1 MIEYNPKIDYLFC
14 KYLIDKKFDI
24 NDEKEWIEVYKET
37 LTPNNAA
44 QVMMLKAKRIMKYI
58 KRKDVIFTP
67 DSILHCLSALTN
79 DKTISEKTKK
89 ETIKLVDEL
98 KVLNID
104 DISSYALIYV
114 LQNNIFEQYNV
125 EMAKIIHY
133 FLSIKLKN
141 IPAIIYYFHIEKIKE
156 LISRNEV
163 EGALLE
169 LKQCYIRTMH
179 FNNRHAL
186 MAKKEIINII
196 LQNKSYLQDKY
207 QVKELYIYGSY
218 AKETFNEYSDLDVFI
233 KIPFYMENPYKIKY
247 EILEYL
253 SKQIGIETE
262 GIIEDVTYSNDS
274 LKEDIKRNLEK
285 IF

>member
-37 LTPNNAA
+37 LTPNNVA
-44 QVMMLKAKRIMKYI
+44 QVMMLKAKAIIKYI
-58 KRKDVIFTP
+58 KRKDVNF
-67 DSILHCLSALTN
+67 DSNSILYCLNVLTN
-79 DKTISEKTKK
+79 DKAMSETVEKRI
-89 ETIKLVDEL
+89 IKLVNDL
-98 KVLNID
+98 KMFDID
-104 DISSYALIYV
+104 DLSSYALIYV

-156 LISRNEV
+156 LININEI
-163 EGALLE
+163 EGALIE

>member
-1 MIEYNPKIDYLFC
+1 MTEYNPKIDYLFC

-37 LTPNNAA
+37 LTPNNVA

-58 KRKDVIFTP
+58 KRKDVNF
-67 DSILHCLSALTN
+67 DSNSILYCLSILTN
-79 DKTISEKTKK
+79 DKTTSEKVKK
-89 ETIKLVDEL
+89 RTIKLVNDL
-98 KVLNID
+98 KTFDMD
-104 DISSYALIYV
+104 DLSSYALIYV

-233 KIPFYMENPYKIKY
+233 KVPFYMENRYKIKY

-253 SKQIGIETE
+253 SKQIGIEAE